1 MGKIDFPIV
10 LIIKALNRKNLTI
23 KNKMSMKKLAT
34 IGFVVTALCLTI
46 SCGQPN
52 KETNKLAKNENA
64 NIGEQVPIQTSDDA
78 INALKS
84 GNKRF
89 VESILINTDY
99 KKQIEQTKTGQK
111 PHSVILSC
119 MDSRVPPEIIF
130 DQGIGNIFVIRVAG
144 NIEDENVLGSMEYA
158 VEHSGSK
165 LIVVMGHNHCGAVTG
180 AVKDIKLGNLTQL
193 VEQIKPAIKSDPN
206 NPETIDETAKNSVQ
220 ITIADI
226 LKNSTIISEM
236 VKENKIAIVGA
247 FYDIE
252 TGVVSFTD

>member
-1 MGKIDFPIV
+1 
-10 LIIKALNRKNLTI
+10 
-23 KNKMSMKKLAT
+23 MSMKKL
-34 IGFVVTALCLTI
+34 TALVFGMMVLCLTV
-46 SCGQPN
+46 SFGQQH
-52 KETNKLAKNENA
+52 KKVDKSEKNEA
-64 NIGEQVPIQTSDDA
+64 VGIGLQGLIQSSDDA
-78 INALKS
+78 IKELKN

-89 VESILINTDY
+89 VESKLENTNY
-99 KKQIEQTKTGQK
+99 KKQIEQTKAGQK

-180 AVKDIKLGNLTQL
+180 AVEDIKLGNLTQL
-193 VEQIKPAIKSDPN
+193 VNQIKPAIKSNPN
-206 NPETIDETAKNSVQ
+206 NPNIIDETAKNNVK
-220 ITIADI
+220 ITIMDI
-226 LKNSTIISEM
+226 LNKSDVIREM
-236 VKENKIAIVGA
+236 VNEKKVAIAGA

-252 TGVVSFTD
+252 TGAVTFME

>member
-1 MGKIDFPIV
+1 
-10 LIIKALNRKNLTI
+10 
-23 KNKMSMKKLAT
+23 MKKL
-34 IGFVVTALCLTI
+34 TALVFGMMVLCLTV
-46 SCGQPN
+46 SFGQQH
-52 KETNKLAKNENA
+52 KKVDKSEKNEA
-64 NIGEQVPIQTSDDA
+64 VGIGLQGLIQSSDDA
-78 INALKS
+78 IKELKN

-89 VESILINTDY
+89 VESKLENTNY
-99 KKQIEQTKTGQK
+99 KKQIEQTKAGQK

-180 AVKDIKLGNLTQL
+180 AVEDIKLGNLTQL
-193 VEQIKPAIKSDPN
+193 VNQIKPAIKSNPN
-206 NPETIDETAKNSVQ
+206 NPNIIDETAKNNVK
-220 ITIADI
+220 ITIMDI
-226 LKNSTIISEM
+226 LNKSDVIREM
-236 VKENKIAIVGA
+236 VNEKKVAIAGA

-252 TGVVSFTD
+252 TGAVTFME